1 MLSRQPQPAILR
13 AAVLALSLAVAACE
27 GADSPIA
34 PDAAEPVVPESAPTA
49 PTPDLLTAGTGP
61 RILFSSARTGG
72 GDIYRMD
79 PNGNNVVRVTSF
91 SGQETSPAWSWDNK
105 RIAMVRDR
113 VDPSTGRYSDIFLMN
128 ADGTGKRW
136 ALSAP
141 SSFHIT
147 DPAWSPDGKNL
158 VVIAWFGNLGHLAQI
173 NVATG
178 GMAFVNGG
186 LSGPVGYLP
195 SFDPTGKTIV
205 YVSADAMGMET
216 IHSDG
221 SGHQVVTAGPAG
233 STVKPVF
240 SPDGKRIAFGRSI
253 GGNFDIY
260 VKNLVTGSV
269 KRLTSHAAG
278 DFDPT
283 WSADGSRIA
292 FTSLRSGKTQIW
304 TVSSA
309 GGTQTRITHT
319 SVAEGGAAW
328 SH

>member
-1 MLSRQPQPAILR
+1 MPARHSQRPILKT
-13 AAVLALSLAVAACE
+13 AVLVLALGAAACD
-27 GADSPIA
+27 GADSPVA
-34 PDAAEPVVPESAPTA
+34 PAGAEPVAPESAA
-49 PTPDLLTAGTGP
+49 PAPDFLTAGTGP

-72 GDIYRMD
+72 TDIYRMD
-79 PNGNNVVRVTSF
+79 PDGNNVVRVTSF
-91 SGQETSPAWSWDNK
+91 TGAEQTPAWSWDNK
-105 RIAMVRDR
+105 RIAMVRTRIDA
-113 VDPSTGRYSDIFLMN
+113 STGWYSDIFLMN

-136 ALSAP
+136 ARPAASA
-141 SSFHIT
+141 FEIT
-147 DPAWSPDGKNL
+147 DPAWSPDGTRL
-158 VVIAWFGNLGHLAQI
+158 VVVAWIMGAGRLALI

-178 GMAFVNGG
+178 DITFISVVLG
-186 LSGPVGYLP
+186 GPVGYFP
-195 SFDPTGKTIV
+195 AFDPTGTTIV
-205 YVSADAMGMET
+205 YVSADVMGMET

-240 SPDGKRIAFGRSI
+240 SPDGKRIAFGRSV

-269 KRLTSHAAG
+269 KRLTSHVAS